1 MVIKTHASHTGVPGS
16 SPGSGSS
23 FLPVQISEAV
33 VMAQV
38 TEVLLLTQET
48 RVAFPAP
55 DFGFSPDTGV
65 AGIWEY
71 NNKSEHSFSQIK
83 TKVKIK
89 KVYNKAMIYKIPS

>member
-1 MVIKTHASHTGVPGS
+1 MVIKTPASHTGIPGL

-33 VMAQV
+33 LTAQV

-48 RVAFPAP
+48 WVAFPAP
-55 DFGFSPDTGV
+55 DFGSSPDPGV

-71 NNKSEHSFSQIK
+71 NNKCEHSFSQIK
-83 TKVKIK
+83 TKLIKIK
-89 KVYNKAMIYKIPS
+89 KHILKP